1 MEVVEWDL
9 GALGLGFGGN
19 RAEKTTPEYKML
31 YFIGI
36 FSKFG
41 THEDKIWKEN
51 WAMYIRKWLPGC
63 SWWLG

>member
-9 GALGLGFGGN
+9 GALGLGYGGN
-19 RAEKTTPEYKML
+19 RAERTTLEYKML

-41 THEDKIWKEN
+41 THENQGLE
-51 WAMYIRKWLPGC
+51 RK
-63 SWWLG
+63 LGNVYT